1 MEAGAR
7 DQLPKWGWRALQ
19 RQKQSTVG
27 SQNKKE
33 QRPSV
38 GLKLGV
44 GFWPS

>member
-1 MEAGAR
+1 VERRLWLGV
-7 DQLPKWGWRALQ
+7 KNLQ